1 MDLTALLVAMMML
14 VGSIGVDT
22 ILNPRSLIIEAYAA
36 TSDLGP
42 FHVTDKML
50 TDAMEEQVAKIA
62 LTPSI
67 VAKPTVRL
75 DPTPGVGVAIADSLG
90 VGAVATAIQ
99 AQVGYNADRISL
111 YLFTEGT
118 AVKAAVSGADIHTRR
133 RFLRKTELG
142 EGEGIIDLVTRATE
156 MGMEQVEPYLT
167 ALYLMHEGLKTRDFR
182 RSLEVITAS
191 KARLR
196 PDRDHVRLSLLVNLE
211 GMIALLRADPKMA
224 LELFQTAVATDPTSE
239 VATLNLAIMLIAN
252 GQGAKALAM
261 LESKLRNHPPSDGT
275 LLALIYA
282 ALGAAQSKERD
293 WASAEVSFSRAAAGN
308 PTIAATYAHWAAA
321 KRAQGDLAGAEAMEA
336 KARTAS
342 GAFVDYA
349 EVIGL
354 YFVTHAFGDVPNLYD
369 PYRPR
374 PSNGASA
381 K

>member
-1 MDLTALLVAMMML
+1 MDLTTFVLAMMML

-22 ILNPRSLIIEAYAA
+22 ILNPRSLIIEAYTA
-36 TSDLGP
+36 SDLGSL
-42 FHVTDKML
+42 HVTDKML
-50 TDAMEEQVAKIA
+50 TDAMEEQVARIA

-111 YLFTEGT
+111 YLFTEGP
-118 AVKAAVSGADIHTRR
+118 AVKAAISGADIHTRR

-167 ALYLMHEGLKTRDFR
+167 ALYLMHEGLKSRDFR
-182 RSLEVITAS
+182 RSLGVITAS

-196 PDRDHVRLSLLVNLE
+196 PNRDHARLSLLVNLE
-211 GMIALLRADPKMA
+211 GMIALLQGDPQKA
-224 LELFQTAVATDPTSE
+224 LQLFQTAVATDPTSD
-239 VATLNLAIMLIAN
+239 VATVNLAVMLIGN
-252 GQGAKALAM
+252 GQGAEALAM
-261 LESKLRNHPPSDGT
+261 LESKLRNDPPSDGT
-275 LLALIYA
+275 LLALTYA
-282 ALGAAQSKERD
+282 VLGAAQSKERD
-293 WASAEVSFSRAAAGN
+293 WGAAEVSFSRAAAGN
-308 PTIAATYAHWAAA
+308 PTIAATYALWAAA
-321 KRAQGDLAGAEAMEA
+321 KRARGDRAGADLMEA
-336 KARTAS
+336 KSRTAS
-342 GAFVDYA
+342 ATFVDYA

-354 YFVTHAFGDVPNLYD
+354 YFVTHAFGDVPNLRD
-369 PYRPR
+369 PYNPR
-374 PSNGASA
+374 PPSGASA